1 MRFPVSVCLAI
12 AVIMSLV
19 RPSVTAAQT
28 FQGGDVFVSI
38 ADGQVNWSRPAGESL
53 SLVKT
58 LNTGAGGFTTGMA
71 FDAAHRLYVT
81 SYSTGQIFRFDTSG
95 TLLGEFGPG
104 GRGSVESLVFAAAGN
119 LYAGRDANGQVTELN
134 SLGAVVATYSVQ
146 VENRGSSVIA
156 LPADQCTLFY
166 TSEGVR
172 VKRFNVCTNTQL
184 ADFAVLPSQ
193 PAYFVALRATGE
205 LLAADSTLVARVNAA
220 GSTVQVYD
228 SAGEDSWFALSL
240 DPNGSS
246 FWAGD
251 FITGDIYR
259 FNIATGAIEVGPFP
273 TCGTACMFGIAAMP
287 APPPTDVALTKTDGV
302 EAVRAGDGTNYT
314 LVARNNGPARATSV
328 SISDPLPAGT
338 RLVSAPDCTLV
349 SGVVTCDIGTLA
361 AGAVATRSIA
371 VVVNLDRTTPVTN
384 TATVS
389 LAETD
394 LAPANNTATDT
405 DVVTPPDQDGD
416 GIVDPSDNCPLVAN
430 ADQLNTDGDALGNA
444 CDPDDDNDTI
454 ADATDNCPLLA
465 NANQADVDGD
475 GIGDLCDPDN
485 DNDGVANLQDNCP
498 LARNPDQ
505 LDTDG
510 DGLGNAC
517 DPDDDADGVLDIA
530 DNCPVS
536 PNPDQA
542 DLDGDHIGNVCD
554 ADDDNDGI
562 EDAVDNCPMVSNP
575 DQIDSDSD
583 SLGDV
588 CDATPVPVARY
599 VCSTVEASPVT
610 IMLPGPKGPTRTRA
624 KPTSFCA
631 ALDANGAVMQG
642 PVHLTCYELPSS
654 PDERSEGAGKR
665 TERTEERDERADR
678 TIVSVTNASGVQRF
692 VVGKARTVCLPSEA
706 AFTPGRR

>member
-1 MRFPVSVCLAI
+1 
-12 AVIMSLV
+12 MSLV
-19 RPSVTAAQT
+19 RPSVAAAQT

-38 ADGQVNWSRPAGESL
+38 ANGQVNWYRPAGASL

-104 GRGSVESLVFAAAGN
+104 GLGSVESLVFDAAGN
-119 LYAGRDANGQVTELN
+119 LYAARDDNGQVTKLN

-156 LPADQCTLFY
+156 LSADQCTLFY

-193 PAYFVALRATGE
+193 PAYFVALRANGE

-302 EAVRAGDGTNYT
+302 EAVRAGDVTTYT
-314 LVARNNGPARATSV
+314 LVARNNGPAQATSV

-338 RLVSAPDCTLV
+338 RFVSAPDCTLA
-349 SGVVTCDIGTLA
+349 SGVVTCNIGRLA
-361 AGAVATRSIA
+361 AGAAATRSIA
-371 VVVNLDRTTPVTN
+371 VVVNVDRTTPMTN

-454 ADATDNCPLLA
+454 ADATDNCPL
-465 NANQADVDGD
+465 
-475 GIGDLCDPDN
+475 
-485 DNDGVANLQDNCP
+485 
-498 LARNPDQ
+498 ARNPDQ

-517 DPDDDADGVLDIA
+517 DPDDDADGVLDVA

-542 DLDGDHIGNVCD
+542 DLDGDHVGNVCD

-599 VCSTVEASPVT
+599 VCSNVEASPVT
-610 IMLPGPKGPTRTRA
+610 IMLPGPKGPARTRA

-631 ALDANGAVMQG
+631 ALDAKGTVMQG

-654 PDERSEGAGKR
+654 QDERSERAGER
-665 TERTEERDERADR
+665 TERTEDRDDRADR
-678 TIVSVTNASGVQRF
+678 TIVSVTNASGAQSF
-692 VVGKARTVCLPSEA
+692 VVRKAKTACLPSEA

>member
-12 AVIMSLV
+12 ALLMSLV
-19 RPSVTAAQT
+19 RPSVAAAQT

-38 ADGQVNWSRPAGESL
+38 ANGQVNWYRPAGASL

-104 GRGSVESLVFAAAGN
+104 GLGSVESLVFDAAGN
-119 LYAGRDANGQVTELN
+119 LYAARDDNGQVTKLN

-156 LPADQCTLFY
+156 LSADQCTLFY

-184 ADFAVLPSQ
+184 ADFTVLPSQ
-193 PAYFVALRATGE
+193 PAYFVALRANGE

-302 EAVRAGDGTNYT
+302 EAVRAGDVTTYT
-314 LVARNNGPARATSV
+314 LVARNNGPAQATSV

-338 RLVSAPDCTLV
+338 RFVSAPDCTLA
-349 SGVVTCDIGTLA
+349 SGVVTCNIGRLA
-361 AGAVATRSIA
+361 AGAAATRSIA
-371 VVVNLDRTTPVTN
+371 VVVNVDRTTPVTN

-454 ADATDNCPLLA
+454 ADATDNCPL
-465 NANQADVDGD
+465 
-475 GIGDLCDPDN
+475 
-485 DNDGVANLQDNCP
+485 
-498 LARNPDQ
+498 ARNPDQ

-517 DPDDDADGVLDIA
+517 DPDDDADGVLDVA

-542 DLDGDHIGNVCD
+542 DLDGDHVGNVCD

-583 SLGDV
+583 SLGDA

-599 VCSTVEASPVT
+599 VCSNVEASPVT
-610 IMLPGPKGPTRTRA
+610 IMLPGPKGPARTQA

-631 ALDANGAVMQG
+631 ALDAKGAVMQG

-654 PDERSEGAGKR
+654 QDERSERAGER
-665 TERTEERDERADR
+665 TERTEDRDDRADR
-678 TIVSVTNASGVQRF
+678 TIVSVTNASGAQSF
-692 VVGKARTVCLPSEA
+692 VVRKAKTVCLPSEA